1 MMKRHK
7 TGGKAMVKVHV
18 VTTENASQYASEL
31 HSYFRWRHLVYVE
44 ERGWEDLRRA
54 DGLERDQ
61 FDTDAAVHLIA
72 MEGSEVVGGSR
83 MIRMSQP
90 TLLSEIFPHLVQRG
104 RVPRDH
110 DAVEWTR
117 MFVTPAYRMGHREMS
132 VAGALFCAVMEYCVT
147 IQATRVGG
155 VMETFWLPRWQRFGW
170 TTRAL
175 GLPEEIAGS
184 MTLAAF
190 IDVDQDAL
198 DAVRTATGW
207 KASVLTWRKEP
218 AGDLEVAPALTLLAS

>member
-1 MMKRHK
+1 MI
-7 TGGKAMVKVHV
+7 KVHV
-18 VTTENASQYASEL
+18 VTTENASQYREEL

-54 DGLERDQ
+54 DALERDQ

-72 MEGSEVVGGSR
+72 MKGSEVVGGSR

-90 TLLSEIFPHLVQRG
+90 TLLSEVFPHLVQRG
-104 RVPRDH
+104 EVPRDN
-110 DAVEWTR
+110 ASVEWTR
-117 MFVTPAYRMGHREMS
+117 MFVAPAHRTGHREKS
-132 VAGALFCAVMEYCVT
+132 VAGALFCAVMDYCLM
-147 IQATRVGG
+147 IGASRVGG
-155 VMETFWLPRWQRFGW
+155 VMETFWLPRWHRFGW

-190 IDVDQDAL
+190 MDVDQRAL
-198 DAVRTATGW
+198 DGVRAVTGW
-207 KASVLTWRKEP
+207 ADSVLVWRREP
-218 AGDLEVAPALTLLAS
+218 ITQLETAPTLTLLAS